1 MLKKIFIFSFL
12 FLSPGKLYS
21 DVSNSIIATVGN
33 YPITRYDLISEIK
46 LISVISNTKIN
57 ENNKENIKNI
67 AIKTLVKRAIKRNEI
82 ERLKIDNYNKKDL
95 ENQVN
100 TVANNLGVN
109 KSDLKLLL
117 ERQNISYQNLIK
129 NFETDLKW
137 NSAIFKLY
145 KKKISLNPIEIEN
158 KINTE
163 LKKITDDKLLLLS
176 EIQVNITKENLETIK
191 KNIKSQINKQG
202 FEDTAKALSISSTAN
217 KGGSIGWIKE
227 SKLSK
232 LIYENV
238 KNLKNGQ
245 IGKPLVID
253 GVLIFVKKI
262 DEKNEVK
269 NIEIIKKNIVNQEK
283 LKKLEMFSN
292 SHYSDLER
300 KIKVKFL

>member
-12 FLSPGKLYS
+12 FLFPGKLYS
-21 DVSNSIIATVGN
+21 DISNSIIATVGN

-46 LISVISNTKIN
+46 LIAVISNTKIN
-57 ENNKENIKNI
+57 ENNKESIKNI

-95 ENQVN
+95 ENQIN

-109 KSDLKLLL
+109 KSDLKSLL

-129 NFETDLKW
+129 NFEIDLKW
-137 NSAIFKLY
+137 NSAIFRLY
-145 KKKISLNPIEIEN
+145 KKKISLNPIEIED

-163 LKKITDDKLLLLS
+163 IKKITNDKLLLLS
-176 EIQVNITKENLETIK
+176 EIQVNITKENIETIK
-191 KNIKSQINKQG
+191 KNIKLQISKQG
-202 FEDTAKALSISSTAN
+202 FEDTAKALSISSSAN
-217 KGGSIGWIKE
+217 RGGSIGWIKQ

-238 KNLKNGQ
+238 KNLKRGQ
-245 IGKPLVID
+245 IGEPLVID
-253 GVLIFVKKI
+253 EVLIFVKKI
-262 DEKNEVK
+262 DEKNDEK

-300 KIKVKFL
+300 KIKVRFL

>member
-12 FLSPGKLYS
+12 FLFPGKLYS

-46 LISVISNTKIN
+46 LIAVISNTKIN
-57 ENNKENIKNI
+57 ENNKEIIKNI
-67 AIKTLVKRAIKRNEI
+67 AIKTLVKRAIKKNEI

-95 ENQVN
+95 ENQIN

-109 KSDLKLLL
+109 KSDLKSLL

-129 NFETDLKW
+129 NFEIDLKW
-137 NSAIFKLY
+137 NSAIFRLY
-145 KKKISLNPIEIEN
+145 KKKISLNPIEIED

-163 LKKITDDKLLLLS
+163 LKKITNDKLLLLS
-176 EIQVNITKENLETIK
+176 EIQVNITKENIETIK
-191 KNIKSQINKQG
+191 KNIKLQISKQG
-202 FEDTAKALSISSTAN
+202 FEDTAKALSISSSAN
-217 KGGSIGWIKE
+217 RGGSIGWIKQ

-238 KNLKNGQ
+238 KNLKRGQ
-245 IGKPLVID
+245 IGEPLVID
-253 GVLIFVKKI
+253 EVLIFVKKI
-262 DEKNEVK
+262 DEKNDEK

-300 KIKVKFL
+300 KIKVRFL